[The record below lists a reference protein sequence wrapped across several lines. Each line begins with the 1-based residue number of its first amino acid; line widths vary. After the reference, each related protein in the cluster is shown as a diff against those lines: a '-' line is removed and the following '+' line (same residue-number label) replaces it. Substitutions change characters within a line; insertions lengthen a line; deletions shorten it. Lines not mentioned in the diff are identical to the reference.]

1 MQSCVI
7 TVLALLSVF
16 VIRDIFVFIIFALL
30 YLFVTVVFSA
40 FVAFPVLI
48 QPPENTTLIQLT
60 LFLQT

>member
-7 TVLALLSVF
+7 TVIALLSVF
-16 VIRDIFVFIIFALL
+16 VIRYIFVFIIFGLL

-40 FVAFPVLI
+40 FVAFLVLI